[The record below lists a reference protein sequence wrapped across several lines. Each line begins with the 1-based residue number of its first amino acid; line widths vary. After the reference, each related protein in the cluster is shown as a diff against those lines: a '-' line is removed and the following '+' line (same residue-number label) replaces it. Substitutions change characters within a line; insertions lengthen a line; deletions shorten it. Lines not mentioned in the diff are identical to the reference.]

1 MRRQISS
8 GEQTLIAGHCSIRH
22 SIVGRYVVQYWSRRF
37 IPLASVVLLILT
49 ALAGCSAGGSSA
61 ASGPVN
67 LTFWSFNP
75 PIQSQV
81 DLFNKTHS
89 NIHVTYH
96 TEPSGFG
103 QYYPKILAAERA
115 GNAPDVA
122 LVEYQYIPTM
132 VANNALVDIS
142 KYGSD
147 AVKSQF
153 DSAAWALAGENGA
166 QYGYPQDTGPMA
178 LFYNKAIFQQAGI
191 ATPPATWDEFAAD
204 AVKIHALGPNYY
216 ITAFPPQSTGWFQ
229 GLEWQAGAQWFSID
243 SAKQAWKVGINSPA
257 SMQVANFWQGLLD
270 KGLVSTTAD
279 FSNDWAAGLNKGTIA
294 SWVSAVWGQGV
305 IPGDAKD
312 QAGKWSVASI
322 PQWTAGANVTA
333 MWGGS
338 AISVLSGT
346 KHPAEANEFA
356 QWYLTNQQSLQ
367 IGVQQIGWYPSNLQA
382 RETAVNSPVA
392 YYGNQVVDQVFTKE
406 TIQSGWLFPPDLTSV
421 TNLQGDDFSTATANH
436 TPLSAALTNLQGQI
450 INDLTGNGISA
461 EPGS

>member
-1 MRRQISS
+1 MRYSHRRAS
-8 GEQTLIAGHCSIRH
+8 LIMVMLMG
-22 SIVGRYVVQYWSRRF
+22 
-37 IPLASVVLLILT
+37 LT
-49 ALAGCSAGGSSA
+49 ALLTACSTGTTSGS
-61 ASGPVN
+61 GQVVN

-75 PIQSQV
+75 PIQKQV
-81 DLFNKTHS
+81 DLFNQTHP

-103 QYYPKILAAERA
+103 QYYPKILAAVRA

-142 KYGSD
+142 KYGANS
-147 AVKSQF
+147 AKSQF

-178 LFYNKAIFQQAGI
+178 LFYNKAIFQKAGI
-191 ATPPATWDEFAAD
+191 ANPPATWAEFAAD

-257 SMQVANFWQGLLD
+257 SMKVATFWQNLID
-270 KGLVSTTAD
+270 QGLVSTVAD
-279 FSNDWAAGLNKGTIA
+279 FSNDWASGLNNGTIA

-312 QAGKWSVASI
+312 QANNWTVAPI

-338 AISVLSGT
+338 AISVISGT

-356 QWYLTNQQSLQ
+356 QWYLTNAQSLQ
-367 IGVQQIGWYPSNLQA
+367 IGVQQIGWYPANLQA
-382 RETAVNSPVA
+382 RSTAVNAPNA
-392 YYGNQVVDQVFTKE
+392 YYGNQVVDQIFVKE
-406 TIQSGWLFPPDLTSV
+406 DVQSGWFFPPDLTSV
-421 TNLQGDDFSTATANH
+421 TNLQGDDFGAAIANH
-436 TPLSAALTNLQGQI
+436 TTLNAALTSLQGQI
-450 INDLTGNGISA
+450 MSDLTGNGINA
-461 EPGS
+461 EGS

>member
-1 MRRQISS
+1 VRYSHKRASL
-8 GEQTLIAGHCSIRH
+8 GLTLILGLAALLSACGS
-22 SIVGRYVVQYWSRRF
+22 SSSPGGGVVQ
-37 IPLASVVLLILT
+37 
-49 ALAGCSAGGSSA
+49 
-61 ASGPVN
+61 

-75 PIQSQV
+75 PIQKQV
-81 DLFNKTHS
+81 DLFNQTHA

-103 QYYPKILAAERA
+103 QYYPKILTAVRA

-132 VANNALVDIS
+132 VANGALVDIS
-142 KYGSD
+142 QYGAND
-147 AVKSQF
+147 VKSQF
-153 DSAAWALAGENGA
+153 DPAAWALAGENGA

-178 LFYNKAIFQQAGI
+178 LFYNKAIFQRAGI
-191 ATPPATWDEFAAD
+191 KSPPTTWDEFAQD
-204 AVKIHALGPNYY
+204 AVKIHALGPKYY

-257 SMQVANFWQGLLD
+257 SLQVTNYWQNLLD
-270 KGLVSTTAD
+270 KGLVSTVAD
-279 FSNDWAAGLNKGTIA
+279 FSNDWATGLDNGTVA

-312 QAGKWSVASI
+312 TTGQWTVAPI

-338 AISVLSGT
+338 AISVISGT
-346 KHPAEANEFA
+346 KHPKEANEFA
-356 QWYLTNQQSLQ
+356 QWYLTNQQSLT

-382 RETAVNSPVA
+382 RSTAVNAQVA
-392 YYGNQVVDQVFTKE
+392 YYGNQVVDQVFTNE
-406 TIQSGWLFPPDLTSV
+406 TVQPGWLFPPDLTSV
-421 TNLQGDDFSTATANH
+421 TNLQGDNFSKAVANH
-436 TPLSAALTNLQGQI
+436 TSLSDALNNLQSQI
-450 INDLTGNGISA
+450 ISDLTGNGINA
-461 EPGS
+461 EGS